1 MAGWASPVGSPPAW
15 LVTTLA
21 LVATAAFVAALMPL
35 RAHLS
40 AATTALVL
48 VLPVV
53 GGVSAGGFGTGLVV
67 TAACFLAYDYL
78 FLPPYYTLY
87 IAKAQDWV
95 ALGVYAV
102 VMVLVARVVSDLRAA
117 RSESVDRARELRRL
131 FDLSELLVKDLPGP
145 ELLQAIVDSVRS
157 AFELSSVSLLL
168 PRQGELQ
175 VVASAG
181 SPVPGQPATGQ
192 GAMFAQAA
200 AFAAGPGPVS
210 MGPTPAHPGDYQA
223 VALVASGKAVGLLA
237 VRGAPGSPAQQEL
250 LKAFANHLAL
260 TLERASLREE
270 ALRARLLDEM
280 EGLRRALVGAV
291 SHDLRTPLATIKV
304 SASTLVEA
312 GASLSPDDARELAE
326 LVDAQAD
333 RLDRLVSN
341 LLDMTR
347 VQAGAL
353 VLRRQPVVVP
363 DLLEEAVLVLGRS
376 ARREDLR
383 WRARR
388 DLPPVDADPVLARQ
402 ILANPL
408 DNAFRHSPP
417 GAPVTVH
424 AAEREDGRVEIRVSD
439 SGPGVPPEDSSSV
452 FQMFERREAG
462 GRGGLGLA
470 IAKAFVEA
478 HGETI
483 WMDPPTGQDGER
495 GARFAFTL
503 PRADIG

>member
-1 MAGWASPVGSPPAW
+1 MPGWASPAGRPPAW
-15 LVTTLA
+15 LVTALA

-87 IAKAQDWV
+87 IAKVQDWV
-95 ALGVYAV
+95 ALGVYAI

-145 ELLQAIVDSVRS
+145 ELLQAVVDSVRS
-157 AFELSSVSLLL
+157 AFELSSATLLL

-181 SPVPGQPATGQ
+181 SPVLDQPAHEG
-192 GAMFAQAA
+192 GAV
-200 AFAAGPGPVS
+200 FAAGPGPVS
-210 MGPTPAHPGDYQA
+210 MGPTPADPGNYQA

-237 VRGAPGSPAQQEL
+237 VRGAPGSAAQQEL

-260 TLERASLREE
+260 TLERAGLREE

-312 GASLSPDDARELAE
+312 GAELSPDDARELAE

-353 VLRRQPVVVP
+353 VLRRQPVAVP
-363 DLLEEAVLVLGRS
+363 ELLEEAVLVLGRS

-383 WRARR
+383 WRASR

-402 ILANPL
+402 VLANLL

-439 SGPGVPPEDSSSV
+439 SGPGVPAEDRSSV

-483 WMDPPTGQDGER
+483 WMDPPTGQDAER

-503 PRADIG
+503 PRAEIG